1 MKMKHTL
8 SVLVENKFGVLAR
21 VAGLFSARGFN
32 ISSLAVGETQDPSI
46 SRMNIVVETPD
57 VRILEQIIKQL
68 RKLIDTISVIDM
80 TKKDFVERELVLL
93 KISYEED
100 KRRKIKALLNKHKQ
114 ATRLIRHNQDEAIIE
129 VCATSDQVKEFLA
142 NLSPYGIKELMRTGR
157 VAIV

>member
-1 MKMKHTL
+1 MKHTL

-46 SRMNIVVETPD
+46 SRMTIVVETPD

-68 RKLIDTISVIDM
+68 RKLIDTISVTDL
-80 TKKDFVERELVLL
+80 TKKDFVERELALV
-93 KISYEED
+93 KVNYG
-100 KRRKIKALLNKHKQ
+100 KAKQKKIKALLNKHKRT
-114 ATRLIRHNQDEAIIE
+114 TRLIRHNQEEAIIE
-129 VCATSDQVKEFLA
+129 VCATSEQVKEFIM

>member
-1 MKMKHTL
+1 MRHTL

-46 SRMNIVVETPD
+46 SQMTIVVETPD
-57 VRILEQIIKQL
+57 VRILEQIVKQL
-68 RKLIDTISVIDM
+68 RKLIDTISVVDL
-80 TKKDFVERELVLL
+80 TKKDFVERELALV
-93 KISYEED
+93 KISYEEP

-114 ATRLIRHNQDEAIIE
+114 ATRLLRQSNNKAIIE
-129 VCATSDQVKEFLA
+129 ICATSDQVKDFLA
-142 NLSPYGIKELMRTGR
+142 DLKPFGIKELMRTGR